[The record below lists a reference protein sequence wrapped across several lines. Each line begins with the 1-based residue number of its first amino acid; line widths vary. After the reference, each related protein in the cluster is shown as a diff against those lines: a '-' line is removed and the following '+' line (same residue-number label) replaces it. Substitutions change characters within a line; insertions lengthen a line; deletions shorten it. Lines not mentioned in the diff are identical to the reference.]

1 MHCIFSFSF
10 NNARVLYVFARKTF
24 NLIDFDAV
32 FFEELEKIFRS
43 GCQEVARNR
52 KSFCKKQCQTKQG
65 LYFGTSIIFYLAR
78 ALTKWGQINFE
89 SAFTYYFV
97 ESKVKTALQYTE
109 VRFASFLS
117 GGFITAIVVN
127 PPESQLAKRTSVHCV
142 FKWTLRRHFK
152 PRPSATR

>member
-1 MHCIFSFSF
+1 MHCIISFSF
-10 NNARVLYVFARKTF
+10 NNARVLYVFAKKTF

-32 FFEELEKIFRS
+32 FFKELEKIFRS

-78 ALTKWGQINFE
+78 AVTKWGQINFE
-89 SAFTYYFV
+89 SAFTFHFI

-109 VRFASFLS
+109 AHFASFLS
-117 GGFITAIVVN
+117 GGCITGKETGKTHLCAIDCWQKN
-127 PPESQLAKRTSVHCV
+127 KQRN
-142 FKWTLRRHFK
+142 
-152 PRPSATR
+152 

>member
-1 MHCIFSFSF
+1 MHCIISFSF

-32 FFEELEKIFRS
+32 FFKELEKIFRS

-89 SAFTYYFV
+89 SAFTFYFI
-97 ESKVKTALQYTE
+97 ESKVKTALQQTVAKKISNQIEWQWFPPQMKFEIQERLKKKKKGRSYNI
-109 VRFASFLS
+109 
-117 GGFITAIVVN
+117 GGWST
-127 PPESQLAKRTSVHCV
+127 
-142 FKWTLRRHFK
+142 
-152 PRPSATR
+152 